1 MNVRTL
7 PQYIFQNAFDQL
19 AMYSEFLQQKLKLP
33 VFLKSEKIWLSIKN
47 LKKINPKLRNKN
59 AIQNM
64 RVVNNPYSNKVTEGC

>member
-47 LKKINPKLRNKN
+47 LKK
-59 AIQNM
+59 
-64 RVVNNPYSNKVTEGC
+64 